1 MAKAVGTAAFAD
13 HVPATR
19 DVETWEG
26 GIAPTS
32 LENKNKQIEANSKSI
47 EICAKS
53 AGSML
58 HIFKRRKK
66 IKLGQNARLGI

>member
-1 MAKAVGTAAFAD
+1 MAKVVGTAAFAD

-32 LENKNKQIEANSKSI
+32 LKNKNGQIKASSKSI
-47 EICAKS
+47 EICAKP
-53 AGSML
+53 AGSVL

-66 IKLGQNARLGI
+66 IKLVQDTRLHL